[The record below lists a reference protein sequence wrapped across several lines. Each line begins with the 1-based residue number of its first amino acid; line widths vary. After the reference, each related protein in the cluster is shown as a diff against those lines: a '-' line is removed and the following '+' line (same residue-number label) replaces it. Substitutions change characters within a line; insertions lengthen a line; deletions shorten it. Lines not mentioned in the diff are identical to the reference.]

1 MLSFLETLLGCRNMY
16 YKFMIS
22 SPGYSATVRRFVWLP
37 ALIMGMLAC
46 VGPDTVEKKDHAT
59 PPPVESNENQ
69 SAKTPAVDS
78 PPKTPQGYIR
88 PDVYQ
93 PEKYGGFR
101 GDCSSEENF
110 PYYWEC
116 MSENA
121 GNDFE

>member
-1 MLSFLETLLGCRNMY
+1 MLSSPQNSAAVR
-16 YKFMIS
+16 KFI
-22 SPGYSATVRRFVWLP
+22 WLP
-37 ALIMGMLAC
+37 VLIIGLLAC
-46 VGPDTVEKKDHAT
+46 AGTDKAEMKDQVTPLSVET
-59 PPPVESNENQ
+59 NENQ
-69 SAKTPAVDS
+69 SVSLQTVDS

-88 PDVYQ
+88 SDVYQ

-121 GNDFE
+121 GNNFK

>member
-1 MLSFLETLLGCRNMY
+1 MGVLAFAGTGTAGEKDQVASPPAET
-16 YKFMIS
+16 
-22 SPGYSATVRRFVWLP
+22 
-37 ALIMGMLAC
+37 
-46 VGPDTVEKKDHAT
+46 D
-59 PPPVESNENQ
+59 ENQ
-69 SAKTPAVDS
+69 SASTPEVDS

-88 PDVYQ
+88 SDVYQ

-121 GNDFE
+121 GNGFN